1 MLHTEE
7 ADLHVEVDGTGA
19 PVTVLAHGLTNSCQE
34 LAPFT
39 PMLPGTV
46 VRFCFRGHGH
56 SSAPPAGYRFADF
69 ARDLDAVAREYG
81 ATQAVGTSLGAGAI
95 CSLLERTPDR
105 FERMVFLLPA
115 ALDLDFAFKERFL
128 RTAELL
134 EGKPRAEAIEEI
146 LSDPQRV
153 VGYLQAPWRR
163 DFDEAMWQEAN
174 TEGIARAIREVVE
187 DHPVED
193 REQLR
198 KVTAPVLLLCLEGD
212 EIHPVELGRIL
223 AGLMPNA
230 ELLVYQS
237 DVAMIEAIPFLLQRV
252 SAFLAGDDAT

>member
-1 MLHTEE
+1 MPILHTQD
-7 ADLHVEVDGTGA
+7 ADLHVEVEGTGT

-56 SSAPPAGYRFADF
+56 SSAPASGYRFADF
-69 ARDLDAVAREYG
+69 ARDLDAVAAEYG

-95 CSLLERTPDR
+95 CTLLEYDPER
-105 FERMVFLLPA
+105 FARMVFLLPA

-128 RTAELL
+128 RTAEKL
-134 EGKPRAEAIEEI
+134 EGKPREEAIEAI
-146 LSDPQRV
+146 LSDPDRV
-153 VGYLQAPWRR
+153 IGYLQAPWRR
-163 DFDEAMWQEAN
+163 AYDETTWQEAN

-187 DHPVED
+187 DHPVDD

-198 KVTAPVLLLCLEGD
+198 RVTAPVLLLCLEGD
-212 EIHPVELGRIL
+212 EIHPAELGRIL
-223 AGLMPNA
+223 ADLMPNT
-230 ELLVYQS
+230 ELLVYES
-237 DVAMIEAIPFLLQRV
+237 DVAMIEAIPFLVQKV
-252 SAFLAGDDAT
+252 STFLAGAA

>member
-1 MLHTEE
+1 MPMLHTRD
-7 ADLHVEVDGTGA
+7 ADLHVEVDGSGD

-39 PMLPGTV
+39 PMLSGTV

-56 SSAPPAGYRFADF
+56 SSAPSEGYRFEDF
-69 ARDLDAVAREYG
+69 ARDLDAVATEYG

-95 CSLLERTPDR
+95 CSLLEQNPDR

-128 RTAELL
+128 RTAEML
-134 EGKPRAEAIEEI
+134 EGKPREEAVDAI
-146 LSDPQRV
+146 LSDPERV
-153 VGYLQAPWRR
+153 VSYLQAPWRR
-163 DFDEAMWQEAN
+163 DFDQAMWTDAN

-187 DHPVED
+187 DHPVDD

-212 EIHPVELGRIL
+212 EIHPAELGRIL
-223 AGLMPNA
+223 ADLMPNA
-230 ELLVYQS
+230 ELLVYDD
-237 DVAMIEAIPFLLQRV
+237 DVAMIEAIPLLVQKV
-252 SAFLAGDDAT
+252 SSFLAGGS

>member
-1 MLHTEE
+1 MPMLHTRD
-7 ADLHVEVDGTGA
+7 ADLHVEVDGAGS

-39 PMLPGTV
+39 PMLTGTV

-56 SSAPPAGYRFADF
+56 SSAPASGYRFADF
-69 ARDLDAVAREYG
+69 ARDLDAVATEYG

-95 CSLLERTPDR
+95 CSLLERDPDR

-128 RTAELL
+128 RTAEML
-134 EGKPRAEAIEEI
+134 EGRPREEAIEAI
-146 LSDPQRV
+146 LSDPERV
-153 VGYLQAPWRR
+153 RSYLQAPWRQS
-163 DFDEAMWQEAN
+163 FDETMWRGAN
-174 TEGIARAIREVVE
+174 TQGVARAIREVVE

-193 REQLR
+193 RELLR

-212 EIHPVELGRIL
+212 EIHPAELGRIL
-223 AGLMPNA
+223 ADLMPNA
-230 ELLVYQS
+230 ELLVYES
-237 DVAMIEAIPFLLQRV
+237 DVAMIEAIPFLVQKV
-252 SAFLAGDDAT
+252 SAFLAGAA

>member
-1 MLHTEE
+1 MAMLHTKD
-7 ADLHVEVDGTGA
+7 ADLHVEVDGSGD

-39 PMLPGTV
+39 PMLQGTV

-56 SSAPPAGYRFADF
+56 SSAPASGYRFADF
-69 ARDLDAVAREYG
+69 ARDLDAVATEYG

-95 CSLLERTPDR
+95 CSLLEWNPDR

-128 RTAELL
+128 RTAEML
-134 EGKPRAEAIEEI
+134 EGKPQEEAIEAI
-146 LSDPQRV
+146 LSDPDRV

-163 DFDEAMWQEAN
+163 EFDETMWKEAI

-187 DHPVED
+187 DHPVND

-198 KVTAPVLLLCLEGD
+198 KVTAPVLLLCVEGD
-212 EIHPVELGRIL
+212 EIHPAELGRIL
-223 AGLMPNA
+223 ADLMPNA
-230 ELLVYQS
+230 ELLVYDN

-252 SAFLAGDDAT
+252 STFLAGGS